1 MSAARFGADI
11 QAQPRTLEHLCSSY
25 GKGEAFEALRAAAQ
39 ALTSSAAPPVL
50 TGMGA
55 SYFALVAARPTF
67 EREGARVLVEE
78 TAYLVEY
85 GLHTL
90 LPGQP
95 VLAVS
100 QSGHSAESVDL
111 AERMPRSN
119 PLIVMTNNPTTPLAR
134 RADIVLPLLA
144 DPDLSVAL
152 KTYTATVA
160 LLLMLAEQ
168 TVAGTADDVRRRIL
182 AADMAKA
189 ITTAENSLDAMVS
202 FVGSPRCVIALGRG
216 PSTASALGT
225 GLLLKE
231 GAKIPAEGMGAA
243 QFRHGAVEVVDEE
256 TLVVLFAP
264 EGSASEA
271 NRRLA
276 AELYGY
282 GARVLTIGPDDFL
295 PHGDRAM
302 TVSIQAPD
310 EFLAPLFEIVPAQLL
325 TSAIAV
331 ARGVEPGAFVNTT
344 PVITSL

>member
-11 QAQPRTLEHLCSSY
+11 QAQPRTLEQLCSSY
-25 GKGEAFEALRAAAQ
+25 GEGEALAALQEAAR
-39 ALTSSAAPPVL
+39 ALTSSGAPPIL

-67 EREGARVLVEE
+67 ERAGASVVVEE

-85 GLHTL
+85 GLQTL
-90 LPGQP
+90 APGQP
-95 VLAVS
+95 VVTVS
-100 QSGHSAESVDL
+100 QSGRSAESVEL
-111 AERMPRSN
+111 AARLPRSN
-119 PLIVMTNNPTTPLAR
+119 PLIVVTNDPTTPLAQ
-134 RADIVLPLLA
+134 RADTVLPLLA

-168 TVAGTADDVRRRIL
+168 TVSGAADDLRRRIVG
-182 AADMAKA
+182 ADMGKV
-189 ITTAENSLDAMVS
+189 ISTAESSLDAMVS
-202 FVGSPRCVIALGRG
+202 FVGSPRCVVALGRG

-231 GAKIPAEGMGAA
+231 GAKLPAEGMGAA
-243 QFRHGAVEVVDEE
+243 QFRHGAVEVVDAE
-256 TLVVLFAP
+256 TVVVLFAP

-276 AELYGY
+276 AELHGY
-282 GARVLTIGPDDFL
+282 GARVLTIAPDDVL
-295 PHGDRAM
+295 DAEDRAM
-302 TVSIQAPD
+302 TVPVRVPD

-325 TSAIAV
+325 TCALAV